1 VIGAVGLAVDDAVA
15 TRSMSVLVV
24 DDDPD
29 HRDLIT
35 RRLGSSGAHVET
47 ASNGDAALAHLSRVG
62 IGVGVGVVGVDVVL
76 LDYKLGGRDGL
87 EVLRAIRSRPYPPS
101 VVMVTGMGSEEVVIE
116 CLRAGASDYVIK
128 DRHYLA
134 ALPSVVERAWRH
146 HDLERRARELQRL
159 ALLVTSAPDRD
170 SALQEVVQGAVSLLG
185 AESCELVLLGASEQ
199 ARPSMAGAADVHE
212 LRLPVTTSETGHI
225 GDLVVRRQGAPY
237 STEEHQLASTF
248 ASFAAIAMGK
258 LHQLELERSLVAELQ
273 QTLDVRRQ
281 LVAGVSHELRTPLT
295 AISGFAQTLLA
306 HWDRLDEETR
316 IDMVTRVRGNALE
329 LTSLVEQLLDFAS
342 IEAGRLA
349 VDTTPTELAEVAGS
363 AVADLSPLLAD
374 RTVVVSVPADLV
386 AMADATLM
394 RRTLYNLLSNAAK
407 YTPADAAIAV
417 RAYAVDGGDRVR
429 VEVADTGDG
438 MSPEDAARAF
448 EPFWR
453 GDGNRHWQRGTG
465 IGLAL
470 VRDYVRLMGGEI
482 GVETARGAGAVFWF
496 TLPTVA
502 TAPTA

>member
-1 VIGAVGLAVDDAVA
+1 VILAEEGKVDRAVSPRPVC
-15 TRSMSVLVV
+15 VLVV
-24 DDDPD
+24 DDDAD
-29 HRDLIT
+29 HRHLIT
-35 RRLGSSGAHVET
+35 RRLGASGVQVSSA
-47 ASNGDAALAHLSRVG
+47 ANRDAALASLDG
-62 IGVGVGVVGVDVVL
+62 IDVVL
-76 LDYKLGGRDGL
+76 LDYKLGGHDGL
-87 EVLRAIRSRPYPPS
+87 EVLRAIRARPHPPS
-101 VVMVTGMGSEEVVIE
+101 VVMITGMGSEEVVIE
-116 CLRAGASDYVIK
+116 CLRAGASDYVVK
-128 DRHYLA
+128 DTNSLS
-134 ALPSVVERAWRH
+134 ALPSIVERAWRH

-159 ALLVTSAPDRD
+159 ALLITSAPDRD
-170 SALQEVVQGAVSLLG
+170 AVLHEVVRGAVSLLA
-185 AESCELVLLGASEQ
+185 AESCELVLRGGAPRS
-199 ARPSMAGAADVHE
+199 RVAGAADAGAGVYE
-212 LRLPVTTSETGHI
+212 LRLPVTTGETGQL
-225 GDLVVRRQGAPY
+225 GDLVVRRRSAPY
-237 STEEHQLASTF
+237 SSEEEELASTF

-306 HWDRLDEETR
+306 HWARLDEETR
-316 IDMVTRVRGNALE
+316 LDMVTRVRGNASE

-349 VDTTPTELAEVAGS
+349 VDIRPTVVADVADG

-374 RTVVVSVPADLV
+374 RTVVVDVPRDVV
-386 AMADATLM
+386 AMADATLV

-407 YTPADAAIAV
+407 YTPPDAAVAV
-417 RAYAVDGGDRVR
+417 RADALGGSVR

-453 GDGNRHWQRGTG
+453 GENGHQRQRGTG

-482 GVETARGAGAVFWF
+482 GLETSKGGGATFWF
-496 TLPTVA
+496 TLPA
-502 TAPTA
+502 ASGL

>member
-1 VIGAVGLAVDDAVA
+1 MILVEEGDVDDAMGS
-15 TRSMSVLVV
+15 RSVSVLVV

-29 HRDLIT
+29 HRHLIT
-35 RRLGSSGAHVET
+35 RRLGT
-47 ASNGDAALAHLSRVG
+47 AGVQVSTVVDGDAALSNLD
-62 IGVGVGVVGVDVVL
+62 GVDVVL

-87 EVLRAIRSRPYPPS
+87 EVLRAIRTRPHPPS
-101 VVMVTGMGSEEVVIE
+101 VVMVTGMGSEEVVIQ
-116 CLRAGASDYVIK
+116 CLRAGASDYVVK
-128 DRHYLA
+128 DNHYLA

-170 SALQEVVQGAVSLLG
+170 SVLHEVVRGAVSLLA
-185 AESCELVLLGASEQ
+185 AESCELMVRADDQRAASLVP
-199 ARPSMAGAADVHE
+199 ATASDGVYE
-212 LRLPVTTSETGHI
+212 LRLPVTTRETGQI
-225 GDLVVRRQGAPY
+225 GDLVVRRRSGPY
-237 STEEHQLASTF
+237 STEEEQLASTF
-248 ASFAAIAMGK
+248 ASFAAIAIGK

-295 AISGFAQTLLA
+295 AIAGFAQTLLA
-306 HWDRLDEETR
+306 HWKRLDEDTR
-316 IDMVTRVRGNALE
+316 LDMVTRVRGNALE

-349 VDTTPTELAEVAGS
+349 VDVMPTPLAEVADG

-374 RTVVVSVPADLV
+374 RAVVVDVPRDLV
-386 AMADATLM
+386 ALADPTLL

-407 YTPADAAIAV
+407 YTPADAAVAV
-417 RAYAVDGGDRVR
+417 RATELEGGEWVR
-429 VEVADTGDG
+429 MEVADTGDG
-438 MSPEDAARAF
+438 MSPEDAGRAF

-453 GDGNRHWQRGTG
+453 GEGNRHWQRGTG

-482 GVETARGAGAVFWF
+482 GVDTSKGNGAVFWF
-496 TLPTVA
+496 TLSLG
-502 TAPTA
+502 

>member
-1 VIGAVGLAVDDAVA
+1 MILVEEGDVDDAMGS
-15 TRSMSVLVV
+15 RSVSVLVV

-29 HRDLIT
+29 HRHLIT
-35 RRLGSSGAHVET
+35 RYLGAAGVHVST
-47 ASNGDAALAHLSRVG
+47 AGDGDAALSSLD
-62 IGVGVGVVGVDVVL
+62 GVDVVL

-87 EVLRAIRSRPYPPS
+87 EVLRSIRARPHPPS
-101 VVMVTGMGSEEVVIE
+101 VVMVTGMSSEDVVIQ
-116 CLRAGASDYVIK
+116 CLRAGASDYVVK

-159 ALLVTSAPDRD
+159 ALVVTSAPDRD
-170 SALQEVVQGAVSLLG
+170 SVLHEVVRGAVALL
-185 AESCELVLLGASEQ
+185 AADSCELMVRADDQRGADSGSTP
-199 ARPSMAGAADVHE
+199 AVATADDGIHE
-212 LRLPVTTSETGHI
+212 LRLPVTTRETGQI
-225 GDLVVRRQGAPY
+225 GDLVVRRRSGPY
-237 STEEHQLASTF
+237 SKEEEQLASTF

-273 QTLDVRRQ
+273 QTLEVRRQ

-295 AISGFAQTLLA
+295 AICGFAQTLLA
-306 HWDRLDEETR
+306 HWKRLDEDTR
-316 IDMVTRVRGNALE
+316 LDMVTRVRGNALE

-349 VDTTPTELAEVAGS
+349 VDMAPTPLADVVDG

-374 RTVVVSVPADLV
+374 RTVVVDVPRDLV
-386 AMADATLM
+386 VLADPALV

-407 YTPADAAIAV
+407 YTPADAAVAV
-417 RAYAVDGGDRVR
+417 HATVLEGGDRVR

-438 MSPEDAARAF
+438 MSAEDAARAF

-453 GDGNRHWQRGTG
+453 GEGNRQSQRGTG

-482 GVETARGAGAVFWF
+482 GLETSKGNGAVFWF
-496 TLPTVA
+496 TLSME
-502 TAPTA
+502 

>member
-1 VIGAVGLAVDDAVA
+1 MGSPV
-15 TRSMSVLVV
+15 SVLVV
-24 DDDPD
+24 DDDAD
-29 HRDLIT
+29 HRHLIA
-35 RRLGSSGAHVET
+35 RRLGASGVQVSSAADRE
-47 ASNGDAALAHLSRVG
+47 AALASLDG
-62 IGVGVGVVGVDVVL
+62 IDVVL
-76 LDYKLGGRDGL
+76 LDYRLGGHDGL
-87 EVLRAIRSRPYPPS
+87 EVLRAIRAKPHPPS
-101 VVMVTGMGSEEVVIE
+101 VVMVTGMGSEEIVIE
-116 CLRAGASDYVIK
+116 CLRAGASDYVVK
-128 DRHYLA
+128 DRNYLA

-146 HDLERRARELQRL
+146 YDLERRARELQRL

-170 SALQEVVQGAVSLLG
+170 AVLHEVVRGAVSLLA
-185 AESCELVLLGASEQ
+185 AESCELVVRGEESRSRAG
-199 ARPSMAGAADVHE
+199 GAASAPPAGVYE
-212 LRLPVTTSETGHI
+212 LRLPVTTRDTGQI
-225 GDLVVRRQGAPY
+225 GDLVVRRRSVPY
-237 STEEHQLASTF
+237 SSEEEELASTF

-295 AISGFAQTLLA
+295 AISGFAQTLLV
-306 HWDRLDEETR
+306 HWARLDEETR
-316 IDMVTRVRGNALE
+316 LDMVTRVRGNALE

-349 VDTTPTELAEVAGS
+349 TDIGPTVLADVADR

-374 RTVVVSVPADLV
+374 RTVVVDVPGDVV
-386 AMADATLM
+386 AIADATLV

-407 YTPADAAIAV
+407 YTPPDAAVAV
-417 RAYAVDGGDRVR
+417 RAEALGGSVR

-438 MSPEDAARAF
+438 MSPADAARAF

-453 GDGNRHWQRGTG
+453 GEGNRRRQRGTG

-482 GVETARGAGAVFWF
+482 GVETSKGDGAVFWF
-496 TLPTVA
+496 TLPA
-502 TAPTA
+502 ASAL